1 MEGELVKRPHFGLQ
15 YPVIPCPAVG
25 GEVENAMDVPAK
37 VLKSGPFGNKE
48 PNKKHM
54 TSRVITCIH
63 QGEYSW
69 YRTRRDMRR

>member
-1 MEGELVKRPHFGLQ
+1 MTPLWTA
-15 YPVIPCPAVG
+15 IPCPAVG

-37 VLKSGPFGNKE
+37 VLKSGPFGTKE

-63 QGEYSW
+63 RGEYSW
-69 YRTRRDMRR
+69 YRMRGDMRW